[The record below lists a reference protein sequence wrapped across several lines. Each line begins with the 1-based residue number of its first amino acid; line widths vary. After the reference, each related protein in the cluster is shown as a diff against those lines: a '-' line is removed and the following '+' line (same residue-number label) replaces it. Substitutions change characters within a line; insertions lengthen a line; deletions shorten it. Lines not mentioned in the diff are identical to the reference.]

1 MKKILIIEDIDLN
14 IDLLVQL
21 LEDNYELIIAK
32 DGYQGVS
39 LAQETQPDLVLMD
52 ISLPGMDGYQ
62 ATQLIRQSLP
72 QMPIIGLSA
81 HAMQADVQKAL
92 DAGCCDYLTK
102 PVDEEILLQKIKTRL
117 D

>member
-1 MKKILIIEDIDLN
+1 MKKILIIEDIELN
-14 IDLLVQL
+14 TELLVQL
-21 LEDNYELIIAK
+21 LEDDYELIIAR

-39 LAQETQPDLVLMD
+39 LARETLPDLVLMD

-72 QMPIIGLSA
+72 QTPIIGLSA

-102 PVDEEILLQKIKTRL
+102 PVDEELLLQKIKTRL
-117 D
+117 G